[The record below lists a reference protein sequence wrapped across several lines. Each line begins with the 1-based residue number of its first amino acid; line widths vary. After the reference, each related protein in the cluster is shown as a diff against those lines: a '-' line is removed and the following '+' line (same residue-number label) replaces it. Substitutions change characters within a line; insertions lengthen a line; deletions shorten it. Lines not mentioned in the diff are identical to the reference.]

1 MDTKVIIYPFMT
13 ALLLTGCSEKNST
26 SESVEAQNELSGELH
41 ENDTVTVKRDGT
53 LLDGTM
59 DLMDSIPLPEEIL
72 ASIEQDTTVSAEEIV
87 SSRSFTEG
95 NQIYYEVTFATAND
109 QTKKM
114 IFDEKG
120 KVSSDN

>member
-13 ALLLTGCSEKNST
+13 ALLLTGCSEKNGT
-26 SESVEAQNELSGELH
+26 SEGVEAQNEMSGELH

-59 DLMDSIPLPEEIL
+59 DLMDSIPLPEEVL
-72 ASIEQDTTVSAEEIV
+72 ASIEKDSTVSAEEIV
-87 SSRSFTEG
+87 SSRSFAEG

-109 QTKKM
+109 QTKKL

-120 KVSSDN
+120 KVSSYN